1 MKAQYENKVVS
12 SFLLWFDHTLLDKG
26 EAFTNFGSRFF
37 DVATSY
43 YNYETFGAPYKQ
55 FVSDSS
61 IANADVIS
69 GLYVSGDTASHFRE
83 VGIGGLEDINFNEGH
98 AYFDHDVIADQ
109 ISGNYAVKEFNVYLT
124 NKIEQDILFES
135 KISLRNK
142 TSQTVTG
149 LAPNISTYPAVFIK
163 NNGGSNTEFSFGGEE
178 MTRNEIRA
186 IVLADSNFSLD
197 AVCSIF
203 KDTVRENIKL
213 IEESDYPFNALGGLK
228 NGAPYNYNN
237 LISTIAE
244 EVYIDEVDV
253 TKYDVGYMD
262 GLTNANPEVH
272 SAIIDFELN
281 APRHPRQ

>member
-61 IANADVIS
+61 IANADIIS
-69 GLYVSGDTASHFRE
+69 GLYVSGTAASNFRE
-83 VGIGGLEDINFNEGH
+83 VGVGGLEDINFNEGH

-197 AVCSIF
+197 AVCSRF
-203 KDTVRENIKL
+203 QDTVRENIKL

-228 NGAPYNYNN
+228 NGASYNYNN

>member
-61 IANADVIS
+61 IANADIIS
-69 GLYVSGDTASHFRE
+69 GLYVSGTAAANFRE
-83 VGIGGLEDINFNEGH
+83 VGVGGLEDINFNEGH

-228 NGAPYNYNN
+228 NGASYNYNN

-244 EVYIDEVDV
+244 EVYIDEVNV

>member
-1 MKAQYENKVVS
+1 
-12 SFLLWFDHTLLDKG
+12 
-26 EAFTNFGSRFF
+26 
-37 DVATSY
+37 
-43 YNYETFGAPYKQ
+43 
-55 FVSDSS
+55 
-61 IANADVIS
+61 
-69 GLYVSGDTASHFRE
+69 
-83 VGIGGLEDINFNEGH
+83 
-98 AYFDHDVIADQ
+98 
-109 ISGNYAVKEFNVYLT
+109 
-124 NKIEQDILFES
+124 
-135 KISLRNK
+135 
-142 TSQTVTG
+142 
-149 LAPNISTYPAVFIK
+149 
-163 NNGGSNTEFSFGGEE
+163 

-228 NGAPYNYNN
+228 NGALYNYNN

-244 EVYIDEVDV
+244 EVYIDEVNV